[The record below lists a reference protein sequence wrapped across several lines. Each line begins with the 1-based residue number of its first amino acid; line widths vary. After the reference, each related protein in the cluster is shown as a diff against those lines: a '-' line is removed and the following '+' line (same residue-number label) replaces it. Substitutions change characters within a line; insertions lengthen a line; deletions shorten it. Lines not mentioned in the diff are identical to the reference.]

1 MLWMEMVKAIWGLW
15 SIIILSFCPAAS
27 HQRNEMLA
35 YVEVDCPGKL
45 RDANELLCQLLSNF
59 LVCPSNFLPVN
70 PKVMGMP
77 PGQQFQN

>member
-1 MLWMEMVKAIWGLW
+1 
-15 SIIILSFCPAAS
+15 
-27 HQRNEMLA
+27 MLA

-45 RDANELLCQLLSNF
+45 SDANELLCQLLSNF

-77 PGQQFQN
+77 PGQQFQNFNVFEESNSAHACD

>member
-1 MLWMEMVKAIWGLW
+1 
-15 SIIILSFCPAAS
+15 
-27 HQRNEMLA
+27 MLA

-45 RDANELLCQLLSNF
+45 SGANELLCQLLSNF

-77 PGQQFQN
+77 PGQQFQNFNVFEDDLCCNYFYL